1 MSTDWRFDGR
11 VLAAEHLPRRLP
23 GVTRVVVR
31 PGTIVTPLAREDL
44 SQRGIIIGQDAP
56 APAANAVATRASSLW
71 VGSDRDYPFLGLGL
85 RMAGGGLERATVR
98 ETAALAADAARWKRE
113 NTNGAAVIFTSL
125 PEMVAWEAGR
135 IAGSPSAA
143 VSGVPQAVRA
153 LATLERPILAVEM
166 PGRTPYE
173 IRQILRLAD
182 PAGRAA

>member
-1 MSTDWRFDGR
+1 VSTDWRFDGR

-31 PGTIVTPLAREDL
+31 QGTIVTPLAREDL
-44 SQRGIIIGQDAP
+44 SQRGIIIGHDAP
-56 APAANAVATRASSLW
+56 ASAVAKVAPTSALW

-85 RMAGGGLERATVR
+85 RMAGSGLERATVR
-98 ETAALAADAARWKRE
+98 ETAALAADAGRWKRE
-113 NTNGAAVIFTSL
+113 NMAGAAVIFTSL

-135 IAGSPSAA
+135 VSGTPSAA
-143 VSGVPQAVRA
+143 VSGVSQAIRA

-166 PGRTPYE
+166 PGRTAYE